1 MERLAYSSIA
11 AFLAHRRLLG
21 EAATAHERIHPLSLS
36 ESEILQTMNQLMES
50 LTLEERS
57 ILLADGS
64 SADASSDEG
73 RLSGEARRRRARA
86 ELKLRR
92 LLLAKGVLG
101 EEH

>member
-21 EAATAHERIHPLSLS
+21 EAATAHESIHPLSLR
-36 ESEILQTMNQLMES
+36 ESEILQTMNQLMDS

-64 SADASSDEG
+64 SVDASSDEEG

-101 EEH
+101 E